1 MVRDAP
7 CPERS
12 ADRIW
17 SSACIRSCITQQQIG
32 IRSGRPVMRLL
43 TTMPCILAASPTRP
57 RRQAQEQLKG
67 DTVALPAKPASC
79 DPVLPVL
86 CQPPHRVRANLP
98 PLIRVVRQSHVV
110 HRSTP
115 HAANRVDSRTAR
127 DASTGCLSSRS
138 PHTVRRRPGL
148 VVLLLLRWRFY
159 RICAVSSFS
168 PQMLSTASLARQPD

>member
-1 MVRDAP
+1 MVRHAP

-12 ADRIW
+12 VDRIW
-17 SSACIRSCITQQQIG
+17 SYPAFGRASRDNRSAFG
-32 IRSGRPVMRLL
+32 VGRPVMRLP
-43 TTMPCILAASPTRP
+43 TAMPCPVAASPTRP
-57 RRQAQEQLKG
+57 QRQPQEQLKG
-67 DTVALPAKPASC
+67 ATVALPAKPASC